1 MFNNNQRKG
10 LKAWVRYDGNNNA
23 VAGSLIFQ
31 KDKPK
36 VGKWKEYMDVNLCCP
51 STPSNSC
58 DTSNL
63 NLEQLLSNLNGC
75 YEDVVNLVPDAVY
88 FSDASN
94 GNTYINDG
102 CDDLYDS
109 ANAFNTSLTQK
120 YNAARESNVDFELSI
135 PYTHTQ
141 NNFSGDQCDYN
152 NPPMDGQIVSGTGYF
167 NTATC
172 SKYFTNMYP
181 GMFVL
186 AATGMNV
193 TQFGI
198 YGNLGSD
205 GQAINRDDQQL
216 TSYPGWTVFLKT
228 NNDEDGTSDP
238 NLIHI
243 ILLYG
248 DLENTAHAFDA
259 NGAYDDDA
267 IVGLGPTN
275 TAVIALVFAKEHGTG
290 VIDIDTAVDVA
301 NKVLDVYTNG
311 C

>member
-1 MFNNNQRKG
+1 
-10 LKAWVRYDGNNNA
+10 
-23 VAGSLIFQ
+23 
-31 KDKPK
+31 
-36 VGKWKEYMDVNLCCP
+36 
-51 STPSNSC
+51 
-58 DTSNL
+58 
-63 NLEQLLSNLNGC
+63 
-75 YEDVVNLVPDAVY
+75 
-88 FSDASN
+88 
-94 GNTYINDG
+94 
-102 CDDLYDS
+102 
-109 ANAFNTSLTQK
+109 
-120 YNAARESNVDFELSI
+120 
-135 PYTHTQ
+135 
-141 NNFSGDQCDYN
+141 
-152 NPPMDGQIVSGTGYF
+152 MDGQIVSGTGYF

-205 GQAINRDDQQL
+205 GQATDRADQEL
-216 TSYPGWTVFLKT
+216 TDYPGWTVFLKT
-228 NNDEDGTSDP
+228 NNDEDGTGDP

-259 NGAYDDDA
+259 NGSWDDDA

-275 TAVIALVFAKEHGTG
+275 TAAIALVFAKENGTG